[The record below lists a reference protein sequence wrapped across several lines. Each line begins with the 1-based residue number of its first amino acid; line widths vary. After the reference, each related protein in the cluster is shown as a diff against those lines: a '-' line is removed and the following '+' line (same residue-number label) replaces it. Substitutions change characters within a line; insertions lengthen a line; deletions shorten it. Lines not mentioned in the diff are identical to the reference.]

1 MEPQNT
7 AGDFTGLRMTPQLHA
22 VLRVLR
28 ELPGPATALVI
39 HGRLRAEG
47 ARVGLTT
54 TYRHLASLVRAG
66 VMGIT
71 QDRTG
76 RHLYHLKR
84 DADHDHNLTCVQCGR
99 GVRLDA
105 STVVEWATRT
115 AAAHGFST
123 VQVSAGL
130 TGLCPRCQGG
140 SGTRTPEPLGRPG
153 DRPERPGDGTSPVP
167 AEQRTVSAMS

>member
-1 MEPQNT
+1 
-7 AGDFTGLRMTPQLHA
+7 MTPQLQA

-28 ELPGPATALVI
+28 ELPGPTTALVI
-39 HGRLRAEG
+39 HARLRADGE
-47 ARVGLTT
+47 RVGLTT
-54 TYRHLASLVRAG
+54 TYRHLASLVRAD

-76 RHLYHLKR
+76 RHLYHLK
-84 DADHDHNLTCVQCGR
+84 HDPEHNHNLTCVRCGR
-99 GVRLDA
+99 GVRVDA
-105 STVVEWATRT
+105 SAVVEWATST

-130 TGLCPRCQGG
+130 NGLCPRCQGG
-140 SGTRTPEPLGRPG
+140 RGTSAPEPLDRPG
-153 DRPERPGDGTSPVP
+153 DRSRRSGEGTSVVL